1 MCFFCRNLPHRVAEA
16 DSGQICTRRVSGQQC
31 SGHKCPPDHWWAE
44 RQQTPVLP
52 EPVTLHDTHL
62 HIHHPHHIT
71 RALFPTLPRCSAHSQ
86 LPRHSILF
94 SFSAFY
100 SVLHRTAVWT
110 HSCSSL
116 PPWKQTS
123 RSLYVTWSV
132 ELSVESMWRFL
143 QCRNKA
149 VSTCLKES
157 LRSCC
162 RLTWTETL
170 VEYREVVK
178 YISMVTTRWCC
189 VNKLQ
194 AVYSNLV
201 KQYYA
206 SDSVVLIL
214 NFPLTSDKL
223 SCQKFPHYV
232 FIEEYLAYV
241 VIVLL

>member
-1 MCFFCRNLPHRVAEA
+1 MSQKQIADRSAHDESPGNNVVDISVPPTTDGQKGNKLQCCQSLWRSMTLIYTSTILITSPVHFFPPSLVALLTA
-16 DSGQICTRRVSGQQC
+16 NS
-31 SGHKCPPDHWWAE
+31 
-44 RQQTPVLP
+44 L
-52 EPVTLHDTHL
+52 VTLSFF
-62 HIHHPHHIT
+62 
-71 RALFPTLPRCSAHSQ
+71 LFLPFH
-86 LPRHSILF
+86 
-94 SFSAFY
+94 
-100 SVLHRTAVWT
+100 SVLHRTVWT

-149 VSTCLKES
+149 VCLRLKES